1 MKRSGKIRKLNHD
14 ADFKTWFEGV
24 YQDHF
29 ERLFR
34 YAYTITK
41 DQQMAEDVVSEVF
54 TNIWH
59 KKPDYN
65 TIKEL
70 SSYLRVSVKHLAIR
84 TVSKDPGKF
93 TYSTYDETLQ
103 VSDAI
108 DPEDILLGQEL
119 KQIVDTVLNNL
130 TPHSKLVYDMARNKG
145 MTYEQIAQELGISKK
160 TVESHMY
167 NVLKK
172 IKEALQKH
180 FKDSGVS
187 YPYFTNIGSIAGLIA
202 TAVAQSIH

>member
-14 ADFKTWFEGV
+14 ADFKSWFERI

-41 DQQMAEDVVSEVF
+41 DRQMAEDVVSEVF

-70 SSYLRVSVKHLAIR
+70 SSYLHVSVKHLAIR
-84 TVSKDPGKF
+84 MASKDPGKF
-93 TYSTYDETLQ
+93 TYSTYDEALQ

-119 KQIVDTVLNNL
+119 KQLVDAVIHNL
-130 TPHSKLVYDMARNKG
+130 SPHSKLVFDMARNKG
-145 MTYEQIAQELGISKK
+145 LTYDQIAQELGISKK

-180 FKDSGVS
+180 FADSGVS
-187 YPYFTNIGSIAGLIA
+187 YPYFTNIGSIAALIA
-202 TAVAQSIH
+202 TAVVQSMH